1 MLSRV
6 LEPEVMDTV
15 EEAIDY
21 DSMDHNTVNRLFVDH
36 LLTAARDVGVV
47 SHTELQILDVGT
59 GTALIPIEL
68 CRRLQTG
75 RVRAIDLAA
84 EMLKL
89 ARANIARAG
98 LTARIEPELIDAK
111 TLPYPDASFDWVIS
125 NSIIHHIPD
134 PSLCLSEMRRV
145 LKPGG
150 LLFVRDLFR
159 PDSAEAIEHIVQTYA
174 GGDSARQQQ
183 LFRQSLHAALTVE
196 EMRDLAESL
205 GLRRDSVNASSD
217 RHWTLALRPPA

>member
-1 MLSRV
+1 MLTRV

-15 EEAIDY
+15 EEAVDY
-21 DSMDHNTVNRLFVDH
+21 DSMDHSTVNRLFVDH
-36 LLTAARDVGVV
+36 LLAAAQDFGAV
-47 SHTELQILDVGT
+47 SHEQLRILDVGT

-68 CRRLQTG
+68 CRRPQTG
-75 RVRAIDLAA
+75 RVRVIDLAA

-89 ARANIARAG
+89 ARSNIDRAG

-111 TLPYPDASFDWVIS
+111 TLPYLDGSVDWVIS
-125 NSIIHHIPD
+125 NSIVHHIPD
-134 PSLCLSEMRRV
+134 PSLCLSEMLRV

-159 PDSAEAIEHIVQTYA
+159 PDSAEMIEHIVQTYA

-196 EMRDLAESL
+196 EMRDLAELL
-205 GLRRDSVNASSD
+205 GLKRNSVNASSD
-217 RHWTLALRPPA
+217 RHWTLAVRARA

>member
-1 MLSRV
+1 MNYQPAAAVRNLTEQVRHTSGW
-6 LEPEVMDTV
+6 
-15 EEAIDY
+15 
-21 DSMDHNTVNRLFVDH
+21 NRCFC
-36 LLTAARDVGVV
+36 
-47 SHTELQILDVGT
+47 
-59 GTALIPIEL
+59 P
-68 CRRLQTG
+68 CPQTG

-84 EMLKL
+84 EMLTL
-89 ARANIARAG
+89 ASANIERAG

-111 TLPYPDASFDWVIS
+111 TLPYLDDSFDWVIS
-125 NSIIHHIPD
+125 NSIVHHIPD
-134 PSLCLSEMRRV
+134 PSLCLSEMLRV

-159 PDSAEAIEHIVQTYA
+159 PDSAEKIEHIVLTYA

-196 EMRDLAESL
+196 EMRELAESL

-217 RHWTLALRPPA
+217 RHWTLAVRKRA